1 MLSTRVGS
9 GGTFAKRSGL
19 TMPSVSAGSVPYRT
33 FSGEA
38 CSTAIDLITIPEV
51 QEFIVTMVTSTAQAH
66 NSANVSYP

>member
-1 MLSTRVGS
+1 
-9 GGTFAKRSGL
+9 
-19 TMPSVSAGSVPYRT
+19 MPSVSAGSVPYRT

-66 NSANVSYP
+66 NSANVSYPYDVWTKFCGMLPTHE